1 MWNGYHTKR
10 WGHLREKIL
19 RRDGYMSVEARR
31 YGRNENANVV
41 HHCWPAEEW
50 PEYAWAPWNLIS
62 ITEKEHR
69 TFHNA
74 DGSLTPLGEAVRR
87 RHTPPPVAP
96 R

>member
-1 MWNGYHTKR
+1 MWNGYHTQR
-10 WGHLREKIL
+10 WVRLREKIL

-31 YGRNENANVV
+31 YGRMIEANVV
-41 HHCWPAEEW
+41 HHCWPAEEY

-62 ITEKEHR
+62 ITEDEHR
-69 TFHNA
+69 AFHNA
-74 DGSLTPLGEAVRR
+74 DGSLTPLGDSARR